1 MSVTRSS
8 STTSTPATPLGVL
21 VDTPPEFEGETVST
35 PTSQQSSA
43 ASPPPPPP
51 PSPPIAGNPKFA
63 TVPLTPVRYLE
74 EFHFPAQSTVGL
86 IEVRGGCDPSD
97 VDRLEQAYLNF
108 FNHVRYRNG
117 WESPPFSKEEV
128 LPLLEDAARLVT
140 EVRAHLDR
148 LQPSTKLRCID
159 GEAQKFLH
167 TPKAAAMVKD
177 RSQHSEFVKELVV
190 ATFQDAR
197 GFVEGLSRSKLER
210 KMAEIWLFLNNPQV
224 RALHRVHELWQLLSK
239 QRLPGEVAATT
250 TAGSRPPAQ
259 EEAPKR
265 LLEDA
270 DIDAAL
276 DRHWQSYCPAD
287 DDVKKW
293 QRVCHSLEDAIA
305 ELKPTNKNKKK

>member
-1 MSVTRSS
+1 M
-8 STTSTPATPLGVL
+8 
-21 VDTPPEFEGETVST
+21 
-35 PTSQQSSA
+35 
-43 ASPPPPPP
+43 
-51 PSPPIAGNPKFA
+51 
-63 TVPLTPVRYLE
+63 RYLE
-74 EFHFPAQSTVGL
+74 EFHFPAHSTVGL

-128 LPLLEDAARLVT
+128 MPLLEDAARLVT

-250 TAGSRPPAQ
+250 AAAGSRPPAQ
-259 EEAPKR
+259 EEEQKR
-265 LLEDA
+265 LLEDV

-305 ELKPTNKNKKK
+305 ELKPTNKKKK